1 MKKIN
6 YVLYSPCG
14 NDTGLVI
21 GSDFTN
27 LEKKEIN
34 DKIMELHPN
43 VEQVGFLSR
52 DAYELNM
59 AGGEFCGNATRS
71 SAYYYLHGEKG
82 SIDIKV
88 SGTSGYIKSGV
99 ESNGDAWAQLPIYT
113 GPDVVTT
120 LSNDIKSVK
129 LEGITHIILSLEVS
143 SKYLNIIY
151 KDTEKIKNISK
162 QIRKDFNI
170 DDSAVGVI
178 FQEKVNNVLKI
189 HPIVWVKS
197 IDTCFYETACGSGT
211 AATSILKSLESSRSI
226 SLDLLQ
232 PSGKIITAKTTFENN
247 KVTACIISGQVFT
260 DNVIRSLEI

>member
-6 YVLYSPCG
+6 YILYSPCG

-34 DKIMELHPN
+34 DKIMDLHPN
-43 VEQVGFLSR
+43 VEQVGFLSTSS
-52 DAYELNM
+52 YELNM

-71 SAYYYLHGEKG
+71 SAYYYLNGEEG
-82 SIDIKV
+82 SINIKV
-88 SGTSGYIKSGV
+88 SGTSGHIKSGV
-99 ESNGDAWAQLPIYT
+99 DAQKNAWAELPIYT
-113 GPDVVTT
+113 GSDVVTT
-120 LSNDIKSVK
+120 LSDDIKSVK
-129 LEGITHIILSLEVS
+129 LEGITHIILGVEAS
-143 SKYLNIIY
+143 SKYLDIIY
-151 KDTEKIKNISK
+151 KDTEHIKNISK

-178 FQEKVNNVLKI
+178 FQEEINNVLKI

-211 AATSILKSLESSRSI
+211 AATSIVKSLEVANSI

-247 KVTACIISGQVFT
+247 KVTGCIISGQVFT

>member
-6 YVLYSPCG
+6 YILYSPCG

-21 GSDFTN
+21 GSNFTDFD
-27 LEKKEIN
+27 KRQIN
-34 DKIMELHPN
+34 DKIMDLHPD
-43 VEQVGFLSR
+43 VEQVGFLSTNS
-52 DAYELNM
+52 YELNM

-71 SAYYYLHGEKG
+71 SAYYYLHGKKG
-82 SIDIKV
+82 SINIKV

-99 ESNGDAWAQLPIYT
+99 EANGNAWAQIPIYT
-113 GPDVVTT
+113 GSDVVTT
-120 LSNDIKSVK
+120 LSNNIKSVK
-129 LEGITHIILSLEVS
+129 LKGITHIILSLKAS
-143 SKYLNIIY
+143 SKYLDIIY
-151 KDTEKIKNISK
+151 KDNEQLKNISK

-178 FQEKVNNVLKI
+178 FQEEVNNALKI

-211 AATSILKSLESSRSI
+211 AATSILKSLEVSGSI

-247 KVTACIISGQVFT
+247 KVTDCIISGQVFT
-260 DNVIRSLEI
+260 DNIIRTLEI